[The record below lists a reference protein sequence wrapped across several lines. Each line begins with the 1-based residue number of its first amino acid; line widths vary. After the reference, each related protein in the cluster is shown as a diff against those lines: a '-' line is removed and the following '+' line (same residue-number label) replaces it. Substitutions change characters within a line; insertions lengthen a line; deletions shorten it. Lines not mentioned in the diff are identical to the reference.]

1 MGPARFLE
9 PALTISRDLSL
20 VSGSL
25 RVDHNWFMAIRRSRE
40 RRPSVMDTVD
50 GVLFAFAGLSTI
62 WLAYLVFRASIQPG
76 WPMLLLIVFWVL
88 LTYLLLPRLH
98 RILTRMY
105 VPGYFIGRARTS
117 DGLLGDPV
125 NLALLGQE
133 AQVHAAMTR
142 AGWTRADDL
151 SIRSGMQILTST
163 LRRRSYHEAPVS
175 PLNLFDRQQ
184 DFAYQQEVAGSPS
197 KRHHVRFWRCPEGWM
212 LPGGYEVDWL
222 AAGTYDKSVGLSLF
236 TLQVTHKIEEN
247 TDIERDYIV
256 QTVSAA
262 TPEVEVEVIENF
274 STGYHSRNGGGDLI
288 ITDGNLPIIDV
299 RRVEVAE
306 IAKVEYTDSRDK
318 RPAQI
323 VFGAGVAFSRGLF
336 YLLIALILLL
346 LPAQYLQ
353 GNVDIQGLTIE
364 GGHSAVIVA
373 GSVLAFIGLI
383 DVALAVA
390 VFVGRNWARILLM
403 LSCVVTTIGAFIGN
417 ANGSEAVTLA
427 TSLPTVGL
435 SIMVLLAL
443 TSHRAREYATRHRH
457 VPKRVA
463 GRPHRQA
470 AIADRT

>member
-1 MGPARFLE
+1 
-9 PALTISRDLSL
+9 
-20 VSGSL
+20 
-25 RVDHNWFMAIRRSRE
+25 MAIRRSRE
-40 RRPSVMDTVD
+40 RRPSVMDMLD
-50 GVLFAFAGLSTI
+50 GALFAFAGLSTI
-62 WLAYLVFRASIQPG
+62 WLAYLVFRASIKPG
-76 WPMLLLIVFWVL
+76 WPVLLLVVFWVL

-98 RILTRMY
+98 RVMTRLY

-125 NLALLGQE
+125 NLALRGHE

-151 SIRSGMQILTST
+151 SMSSGMRILTST
-163 LRRRSYHEAPVS
+163 LRRRSYNEAPVS

-212 LPGGYEVDWL
+212 LPGGYAVDWL

-262 TPEVEVEVIENF
+262 TPEVDVDVIENF

-299 RRVEVAE
+299 RRVQTAE
-306 IAKVEYTDSRDK
+306 IAKVETDSRDK

-323 VFGAGVAFSRGLF
+323 VFGAGVAFFRGLVF
-336 YLLIALILLL
+336 LPVALILLL

-353 GNVDIQGLTIE
+353 GNVDIEGVTVE
-364 GGHSAVIVA
+364 GGRLAVIVA
-373 GSVLAFIGLI
+373 GSVLAFIGLVDI
-383 DVALAVA
+383 ALAVA

-403 LSCVVTTIGAFIGN
+403 LSCVLTTIGAFIGN

-435 SIMVLLAL
+435 NIMVLLAL
-443 TSHRAREYATRHRH
+443 SSHRAREYAARGRH
-457 VPKRVA
+457 VPKRIA
-463 GRPHRQA
+463 GRPYEQA
-470 AIADRT
+470 AI

>member
-1 MGPARFLE
+1 
-9 PALTISRDLSL
+9 
-20 VSGSL
+20 
-25 RVDHNWFMAIRRSRE
+25 
-40 RRPSVMDTVD
+40 MDMVD
-50 GVLFAFAGLSTI
+50 GVLFAFAGLATV
-62 WLAYLVFRASIQPG
+62 WLAYLVLREGVQPG

-98 RILTRMY
+98 RILTRVY

-125 NLALLGQE
+125 NLALRGEE
-133 AQVHAAMTR
+133 AQVHAVMTR

-151 SIRSGMQILTST
+151 SMRSGMRILTST

-184 DFAYQQEVAGSPS
+184 DFAYQQEVEGSPS

-212 LPGGYEVDWL
+212 LPGGYAVDWL

-247 TDIERDYIV
+247 TDVERDYIV
-256 QTVSAA
+256 ETVSAA
-262 TPEVEVEVIENF
+262 TSEVDVDVIENF

-288 ITDGNLPIIDV
+288 ITDGDLPIIDV

-323 VFGAGVAFSRGLF
+323 VFGAGVAFFRGLF
-336 YLLIALILLL
+336 FLLIALILLL
-346 LPAQYLQ
+346 LPAQYIQ
-353 GNVDIQGLTIE
+353 GNVDIQGMNVE
-364 GGHSAVIVA
+364 GGRPALIVA
-373 GSVLAFIGLI
+373 GSVVAFIGLI
-383 DVALAVA
+383 DIGLATA
-390 VFVGRNWARILLM
+390 VFTGRNWARILLM
-403 LSCVVTTIGAFIGN
+403 LSSVVTTIGAFIGN
-417 ANGSEAVTLA
+417 ANGSEVITLA
-427 TSLPTVGL
+427 TSLPTVGI

-443 TSHRAREYATRHRH
+443 SSHRAREYAARGRH
-457 VPKRVA
+457 VPKRIA
-463 GRPHRQA
+463 GRPYEQA
-470 AIADRT
+470 AI

>member
-1 MGPARFLE
+1 
-9 PALTISRDLSL
+9 
-20 VSGSL
+20 
-25 RVDHNWFMAIRRSRE
+25 MAIRRSRE
-40 RRPSVMDTVD
+40 RRPSVMDVVD
-50 GVLFAFAGLSTI
+50 GVLFAFAGLATV
-62 WLAYLVFRASIQPG
+62 WLAYLVLREGVQPG
-76 WPMLLLIVFWVL
+76 WPMLLLVVFWVL

-98 RILTRMY
+98 RILTRVY

-125 NLALLGQE
+125 NLALRGQE
-133 AQVHAAMTR
+133 AQVHAAMRR

-151 SIRSGMQILTST
+151 SMRSGMRILSST
-163 LRRRSYHEAPVS
+163 LSRRSYDEAPVS

-184 DFAYQQEVAGSPS
+184 DFAYQQEVEGSPS

-212 LPGGYEVDWL
+212 LPGGYAVDWL

-256 QTVSAA
+256 ETVSAA
-262 TPEVEVEVIENF
+262 TPEVAVEVIENF

-288 ITDGNLPIIDV
+288 ITDGDLPIIDV

-306 IAKVEYTDSRDK
+306 IAKIEYTDSRDK

-323 VFGAGVAFSRGLF
+323 VFGAGVALFRGLF
-336 YLLIALILLL
+336 FLPIALILLL

-353 GNVDIQGLTIE
+353 GNVDLQGVTVE
-364 GGHSAVIVA
+364 GGRAAVIVA
-373 GSVLAFIGLI
+373 GSVIAFIGLI
-383 DVALAVA
+383 DIGLATA

-417 ANGSEAVTLA
+417 ANGSEVITLA
-427 TSLPTVGL
+427 TSLPTVGI

-443 TSHRAREYATRHRH
+443 SSHRAREYAARRRH
-457 VPKRVA
+457 VPKGIA
-463 GRPHRQA
+463 GRPYEQA
-470 AIADRT
+470 AI

>member
-1 MGPARFLE
+1 
-9 PALTISRDLSL
+9 
-20 VSGSL
+20 
-25 RVDHNWFMAIRRSRE
+25 
-40 RRPSVMDTVD
+40 MDVVD
-50 GVLFAFAGLSTI
+50 GVLFAFAGLATV
-62 WLAYLVFRASIQPG
+62 WLAYLVLREGVQPG
-76 WPMLLLIVFWVL
+76 WPMLLLVVFWVL

-98 RILTRMY
+98 RILTRVY

-125 NLALLGQE
+125 NLALRGQE
-133 AQVHAAMTR
+133 AQVHAAMRR

-151 SIRSGMQILTST
+151 SMRSGMRILSST
-163 LRRRSYHEAPVS
+163 LSRRSYDEAPVS

-184 DFAYQQEVAGSPS
+184 DFAYQQEVEGSPS

-212 LPGGYEVDWL
+212 LPGGYAVDWL

-256 QTVSAA
+256 ETVSAA
-262 TPEVEVEVIENF
+262 TPEVAVEVIENF

-306 IAKVEYTDSRDK
+306 IAKIEYTDSRDK

-323 VFGAGVAFSRGLF
+323 VFGAGVALFRGLF
-336 YLLIALILLL
+336 FLPIALILLL

-353 GNVDIQGLTIE
+353 GNVDLQGVTVE
-364 GGHSAVIVA
+364 GGRAAVIVA
-373 GSVLAFIGLI
+373 GSVIAFIGLI
-383 DVALAVA
+383 DIGLATA

-417 ANGSEAVTLA
+417 ANGSEVITLA
-427 TSLPTVGL
+427 TSLPTVGT

-443 TSHRAREYATRHRH
+443 SSHRAREYAARRRH
-457 VPKRVA
+457 VPKRIA
-463 GRPHRQA
+463 GRPYEQA
-470 AIADRT
+470 AI

>member
-1 MGPARFLE
+1 
-9 PALTISRDLSL
+9 
-20 VSGSL
+20 
-25 RVDHNWFMAIRRSRE
+25 MAIRRSRE
-40 RRPSVMDTVD
+40 RRPSVMDMLY
-50 GVLFAFAGLSTI
+50 GALFAFAGLSAI
-62 WLAYLVFRASIQPG
+62 WLAYLVFRASIKPG

-98 RILTRMY
+98 RILTRLY

-125 NLALLGQE
+125 NLALRGHE

-151 SIRSGMQILTST
+151 SMSSGMRILTST
-163 LRRRSYHEAPVS
+163 LRRRSYNEAPVS
-175 PLNLFDRQQ
+175 PLHLFDRQQ

-212 LPGGYEVDWL
+212 LPGGYAVDWL
-222 AAGTYDKSVGLSLF
+222 AGGTYDKSVGLSLF

-262 TPEVEVEVIENF
+262 TPEVDLEVIENF

-299 RRVEVAE
+299 RRVQTAE
-306 IAKVEYTDSRDK
+306 IAKVETDSRDK

-323 VFGAGVAFSRGLF
+323 VFGAGVAFFRGLVF
-336 YLLIALILLL
+336 LPVAVILLL

-353 GNVDIQGLTIE
+353 GNVDIEGVTVE
-364 GGHSAVIVA
+364 GGRLAVIVA
-373 GSVLAFIGLI
+373 GSVLAFVGLVDI
-383 DVALAVA
+383 ALAVA
-390 VFVGRNWARILLM
+390 VYVGRNWARILLM
-403 LSCVVTTIGAFIGN
+403 LSCVLTTIGAFIGN

-435 SIMVLLAL
+435 NIMVLLAL
-443 TSHRAREYATRHRH
+443 SSHRAREYAARGRHI
-457 VPKRVA
+457 PKRIA
-463 GRPHRQA
+463 GRPYEQA
-470 AIADRT
+470 AI

>member
-1 MGPARFLE
+1 
-9 PALTISRDLSL
+9 
-20 VSGSL
+20 
-25 RVDHNWFMAIRRSRE
+25 
-40 RRPSVMDTVD
+40 MDIVD

-76 WPMLLLIVFWVL
+76 WPMLLLIVFWLL

-98 RILTRMY
+98 RILTRLY

-125 NLALLGQE
+125 NLALRGQE

-151 SIRSGMQILTST
+151 SIRSGTRILTST
-163 LRRRSYHEAPVS
+163 LSRRSYDEAPVS

-212 LPGGYEVDWL
+212 LPGGYAVDWL

-262 TPEVEVEVIENF
+262 TPEVEVEVIEDF

-299 RRVEVAE
+299 RRIEVAE
-306 IAKVEYTDSRDK
+306 IANVEYTDSRDK

-323 VFGAGVAFSRGLF
+323 VFGAGVAFFHGLF
-336 YLLIALILLL
+336 FLAIALILLL
-346 LPAQYLQ
+346 LPTQYLQ
-353 GNVDIQGLTIE
+353 GNVDIQEVTVE

-383 DVALAVA
+383 DIALAVA

-403 LSCVVTTIGAFIGN
+403 LSCVLTTTGAFIGN

-443 TSHRAREYATRHRH
+443 SSHRAREYAARGRH
-457 VPKRVA
+457 VPKRIA
-463 GRPHRQA
+463 GRPYEQA
-470 AIADRT
+470 AI

>member
-1 MGPARFLE
+1 
-9 PALTISRDLSL
+9 
-20 VSGSL
+20 
-25 RVDHNWFMAIRRSRE
+25 MAIRRSRE
-40 RRPSVMDTVD
+40 RRPSVMDVVD
-50 GVLFAFAGLSTI
+50 GVLFAFAGLATV
-62 WLAYLVFRASIQPG
+62 WLAYLVLREGVQPG
-76 WPMLLLIVFWVL
+76 WPMLLLVVFWVL

-98 RILTRMY
+98 RILTRVY

-125 NLALLGQE
+125 NLALRGQE
-133 AQVHAAMTR
+133 AQVHAAMRR

-151 SIRSGMQILTST
+151 SMRSGMRILSST
-163 LRRRSYHEAPVS
+163 LSRRSYDEAPVS

-184 DFAYQQEVAGSPS
+184 DFAYQQEVEGSPS

-212 LPGGYEVDWL
+212 LPGGYAVDWL

-256 QTVSAA
+256 ETVSAA
-262 TPEVEVEVIENF
+262 TPEVAVEVIEDF

-306 IAKVEYTDSRDK
+306 IAKIEYTDSRDK

-323 VFGAGVAFSRGLF
+323 VFGAGVALFRGLF
-336 YLLIALILLL
+336 FLPIALILLL

-353 GNVDIQGLTIE
+353 GNVDLQGVTVE
-364 GGHSAVIVA
+364 GGRAAVIVA
-373 GSVLAFIGLI
+373 GSVIAFIGLI
-383 DVALAVA
+383 DIGLATA

-417 ANGSEAVTLA
+417 ANGSEVITLA
-427 TSLPTVGL
+427 TSLPTVGI

-443 TSHRAREYATRHRH
+443 SSHRAREYAARRRH
-457 VPKRVA
+457 VPKGIA
-463 GRPHRQA
+463 GRPYEQA
-470 AIADRT
+470 AI

>member
-1 MGPARFLE
+1 
-9 PALTISRDLSL
+9 
-20 VSGSL
+20 
-25 RVDHNWFMAIRRSRE
+25 MAIRRSRE
-40 RRPSVMDTVD
+40 RRPSVMDMVD
-50 GVLFAFAGLSTI
+50 GALFAFAGLSTI
-62 WLAYLVFRASIQPG
+62 WLAYLVFRASIKPG

-125 NLALLGQE
+125 NLALRGKE
-133 AQVHAAMTR
+133 AQVHAVMTR

-151 SIRSGMQILTST
+151 SLASGMRILAST
-163 LRRRSYHEAPVS
+163 LSRRSYHEAPVS
-175 PLNLFDRQQ
+175 PLHLFDRQQ

-212 LPGGYEVDWL
+212 LPGGYTVDWL

-256 QTVSAA
+256 QTVSAS
-262 TPEVEVEVIENF
+262 TPEVGVEVIENF

-299 RRVEVAE
+299 QRVQVAE

-323 VFGAGVAFSRGLF
+323 VFGAGVAFFRGLF
-336 YLLIALILLL
+336 YLPIALILLL

-353 GNVDIQGLTIE
+353 GNVDIQGLTVE
-364 GGHSAVIVA
+364 GGRGAVIVA
-373 GSVLAFIGLI
+373 GGVLAFIGLI
-383 DVALAVA
+383 DIGLAVA

-417 ANGSEAVTLA
+417 ANRSEVITLA

-457 VPKRVA
+457 TPKRVA
-463 GRPHRQA
+463 GRPQRQP